1 MSFIQFYF
9 IFKWT
14 QLVLSCVITSTFV
27 DEKQRSCTK
36 DKGPCAGMWHVV
48 LLKSSHHSPL
58 WRQLCAAHDRTH
70 MQNHPK
76 KEKKKSRRKPW
87 GEGQRWCVGW
97 RWIYLHIS
105 LRLRKTH
112 PDTPRW
118 EEEENMGG
126 GERERGTERKKSRKW
141 RVQCEQSGARSQ
153 KPRVDGG
160 HNTAK

>member
-1 MSFIQFYF
+1 MN
-9 IFKWT
+9 T
-14 QLVLSCVITSTFV
+14 
-27 DEKQRSCTK
+27 
-36 DKGPCAGMWHVV
+36 AGA
-48 LLKSSHHSPL
+48 
-58 WRQLCAAHDRTH
+58 QLCDNQHVCRRKTTLMHKRQRTLCRYVACRASKEFSPFTIMEAALCSAWPDTH
-70 MQNHPK
+70 AESPQE
-76 KEKKKSRRKPW
+76 EKKKSRRKPW

-126 GERERGTERKKSRKW
+126 GERERERGTERKKSRKW

>member
-1 MSFIQFYF
+1 MN
-9 IFKWT
+9 T
-14 QLVLSCVITSTFV
+14 
-27 DEKQRSCTK
+27 
-36 DKGPCAGMWHVV
+36 AGA
-48 LLKSSHHSPL
+48 
-58 WRQLCAAHDRTH
+58 QLCDNQHFCRRKITLMHKRQRILCRYVAFRASKEFFTIHHYGGSSVQRMTGH
-70 MQNHPK
+70 TCRITPRGKKK
-76 KEKKKSRRKPW
+76 KEQEKAVR
-87 GEGQRWCVGW
+87 EGQRWCVGW

-126 GERERGTERKKSRKW
+126 GERETEWKKSRKW